1 MADDVRVEPKD
12 PRDESPAVQPPPAV
26 PAVTSQG
33 QPQRF
38 RDEAGYDPVT
48 QTGAG
53 AGAPYLQPPEQSTAQ
68 QADFDTL
75 QPVDEG
81 TPRSIVRRDPAG
93 EQLAPP
99 EEPPTAEA
107 PAPKPA
113 ATAGATTSPEGA
125 EKPPPIPPGEPRAP
139 VTNPK
144 DEPKGKR
151 R

>member
-68 QADFDTL
+68 QADFDKL
-75 QPVDEG
+75 QPVDGG

-93 EQLAPP
+93 EQPAPP
-99 EEPPTAEA
+99 EEPAGAEA

-113 ATAGATTSPEGA
+113 AAAPTSPEGA
-125 EKPPPIPPGEPRAP
+125 EKPPPIPPGAPRPA
-139 VTNPK
+139 VANPK